1 MTLTVEDL
9 VRRKGVAWNWRC
21 KYLAGIGEQK
31 AAIFDDCL
39 PSSLFASLEG
49 G

>member
-1 MTLTVEDL
+1 L

-31 AAIFDDCL
+31 ADLICVSEISDDTY
-39 PSSLFASLEG
+39 S
-49 G
+49 